1 MSIQVPMTY
10 NRLYDATN
18 GDIVLQYTLINY
30 MLIYTKVD
38 SFQYNLTITALN

>member
-1 MSIQVPMTY
+1 MSIQVPMVY

-18 GDIVLQYTLINY
+18 GDVVLKYTLTNY

-38 SFQYNLTITALN
+38 MFNYNLTVTALD